1 MLNTNGFAKPEA
13 LRLTIPLRVY
23 LLFVELS

>member
-1 MLNTNGFAKPEA
+1 MLNTIGSAKPEA
-13 LRLTIPLRVY
+13 LRLTIPLRVH